1 MVPARGACLQI
12 TRPAHTTGRNGSFVM
27 PQAPFVSP
35 QWLAERLDAPDIVI
49 VDGSWYLP
57 AMNRDPEAEY
67 LAGHIPGAV
76 RFDIDTVKD
85 KECPLPH
92 MMPRPEGF
100 ASAMRNL
107 GIGDGMKIVVYDAAG
122 LFSAPRVWWMFR
134 TFGARDVSV
143 LDGGF
148 PAWTAEGRPIEEG
161 PQKPR
166 KPRHFTARLD
176 HSAVADLADVRRALE
191 TGSARVVR
199 VRPMDRVRGE
209 APEPRPGLKAGHMP
223 GALNLPSSSLIAD
236 GRLKPEG
243 ELRALIA
250 EARIDLERP
259 IVTSCGSGVSAAI
272 LTLGLQAIGR
282 PAKALYDGSWAEWG
296 GREDVPVATGPATGG
311 RQ

>member
-1 MVPARGACLQI
+1 
-12 TRPAHTTGRNGSFVM
+12 M
-27 PQAPFVSP
+27 PNPLVSTE
-35 QWLAERLDAPDIVI
+35 WLSQRLNAPDIVV

-57 AMNRDPEAEY
+57 AMNRDPDAEY

-76 RFDIDTVKD
+76 RFDIDMVKD
-85 KECPLPH
+85 KDSPLPH
-92 MMPRPEGF
+92 MMPRPEAF
-100 ASAMRNL
+100 ASAMRAL

-191 TGSARVVR
+191 SGAAQVVDM
-199 VRPMDRVRGE
+199 RPAERFRGE
-209 APEPRPGLKAGHMP
+209 APEPRPGLRCGHMP
-223 GALNLPSSSLIAD
+223 GALNLPSSSLTAN
-236 GRLKPEG
+236 GRLRPEA
-243 ELRALIA
+243 ELRALIDQA
-250 EARIDLERP
+250 GIDLERP

-272 LTLGLQAIGR
+272 LTLGLEAIGR

-296 GREDVPVATGPATGG
+296 GQEDVPVATGPAHAAVGS